1 MSITEGFSSTAD
13 RESQITEQLRGLS
26 EELRRAVRYD
36 LLLDAITVPALQQL
50 NIEAAKERLSPL
62 EITSDY
68 RFLLPRYEKEVDL
81 SPINKALYIFFLNH
95 EEGIEFKRLSDYRD
109 ELMELYR
116 QVGNRVSDDIIR
128 ESIDR
133 LVNPLD
139 NSINEKCARIKSAF
153 AKCMDSYQLN
163 YYAISKHSVRQVEG
177 FSRIWYDRRR
187 TITLPRELVVYD
199 GG

>member
-1 MSITEGFSSTAD
+1 MNTVEGFSTTAE
-13 RESQITEQLRGLS
+13 RVSQITEQLRVLS
-26 EELRRAVRYD
+26 EELRRAGRYD
-36 LLLDAITVPALQQL
+36 LLLEAITVPALQQL

-68 RFLLPRYEKEVDL
+68 RFLLPRYEKEVEL

-109 ELMELYR
+109 ELMTLYR
-116 QVGNRVSDDIIR
+116 KVGNRVSEDIIC
-128 ESIDR
+128 ESIER

-153 AKCMDSYQLN
+153 AKCMDSYQLS

-177 FSRIWYDRRR
+177 SNRIWYDRRR
-187 TITLPRELVVYD
+187 TISLPRELVQMAL
-199 GG
+199 

>member
-1 MSITEGFSSTAD
+1 MNTAEGFSTTAE
-13 RESQITEQLRGLS
+13 RVSQITEQLRVLS
-26 EELRRAVRYD
+26 EELRRAGRYD

-50 NIEAAKERLSPL
+50 NIEAARERLSPL
-62 EITSDY
+62 E
-68 RFLLPRYEKEVDL
+68 L

-95 EEGIEFKRLSDYRD
+95 EEGVEFKCLSDYRE
-109 ELMELYR
+109 ELIALYR
-116 QVGNRVSDDIIR
+116 KVGNRVSDDIIC
-128 ESIDR
+128 ESIER

-177 FSRIWYDRRR
+177 SNRIWYDRRR
-187 TITLPRELVVYD
+187 TITLPRELVQMAL
-199 GG
+199 

>member
-26 EELRRAVRYD
+26 EELRRAGRYD

-62 EITSDY
+62 VITADY
-68 RFLLPRYEKEVDL
+68 RFLLPRYEKDVDL

-116 QVGNRVSDDIIR
+116 RVGNRVSEDIIC
-128 ESIDR
+128 ETIDR

-153 AKCMDSYQLN
+153 AKCMDSYQLS

-177 FSRIWYDRRR
+177 SNRIWYDRRR
-187 TITLPRELVVYD
+187 TITLPRELVQMAL
-199 GG
+199 

>member
-1 MSITEGFSSTAD
+1 MSIVDSSTS
-13 RESQITEQLRGLS
+13 EKVSQIAEQLRVLS
-26 EELRRAVRYD
+26 EELRRAGRYD
-36 LLLDAITVPALQQL
+36 LLLEAITVPALQQL

-62 EITSDY
+62 VITSDY
-68 RFLLPRYEKEVDL
+68 RFLLPDYEKEVEL

-95 EEGIEFKRLSDYRD
+95 EEGIEFKCLSDYRE
-109 ELMELYR
+109 ELIALYR
-116 QVGNRVSDDIIR
+116 KVGNRVSDDIIC

-177 FSRIWYDRRR
+177 KWHIVRIVEFP
-187 TITLPRELVVYD
+187 TLLL
-199 GG
+199 GLLSQHH

>member
-13 RESQITEQLRGLS
+13 RESQITEQLRVLS
-26 EELRRAVRYD
+26 EELRRAGRYD

-62 EITSDY
+62 VITADY

-116 QVGNRVSDDIIR
+116 RVGNRVSEDIIC
-128 ESIDR
+128 ETIDR

-153 AKCMDSYQLN
+153 AKCMDSYQLS

-177 FSRIWYDRRR
+177 SNRIWYDRRR
-187 TITLPRELVVYD
+187 TITLPRELVQWL
-199 GG
+199 

>member
-1 MSITEGFSSTAD
+1 MNKAEGFSSTAE
-13 RESQITEQLRGLS
+13 RVSQITEQLRVLS
-26 EELRRAVRYD
+26 EELRRAGRYD

-50 NIEAAKERLSPL
+50 NIEAARERLSPL

-68 RFLLPRYEKEVDL
+68 RFLLPRYEKEVEL

-95 EEGIEFKRLSDYRD
+95 EEGVEFKCLSDYRE
-109 ELMELYR
+109 ELIALYR
-116 QVGNRVSDDIIR
+116 KVGNRVSDDIIC
-128 ESIDR
+128 ESIER

-153 AKCMDSYQLN
+153 AKCMDSYQLS

-177 FSRIWYDRRR
+177 SNRIWYDRRR
-187 TITLPRELVVYD
+187 TITLPREFVQMA
-199 GG
+199 

>member
-1 MSITEGFSSTAD
+1 MNTAEGFSTTAE
-13 RESQITEQLRGLS
+13 RVSQITEQLRVLS
-26 EELRRAVRYD
+26 EELRRAGRYD

-50 NIEAAKERLSPL
+50 NIEAARERLSPL

-68 RFLLPRYEKEVDL
+68 RFLLPRYEKEVEL

-95 EEGIEFKRLSDYRD
+95 EEGVEFKCLSDYRE
-109 ELMELYR
+109 ELIALYR
-116 QVGNRVSDDIIR
+116 KVGNRVSDDIIC
-128 ESIDR
+128 ESIER

-153 AKCMDSYQLN
+153 AKCMDSYQLS

-177 FSRIWYDRRR
+177 YTRIWYDRRR
-187 TITLPRELVVYD
+187 TVTLPRELVQMT
-199 GG
+199 

>member
-1 MSITEGFSSTAD
+1 MNTAEGFSTTAE
-13 RESQITEQLRGLS
+13 RVSQITEQLRVLS
-26 EELRRAVRYD
+26 EELRRAGRYD

-50 NIEAAKERLSPL
+50 NIEAARERLSPL

-68 RFLLPRYEKEVDL
+68 RFLLPRYEKEVEL

-109 ELMELYR
+109 ELMTLYR
-116 QVGNRVSDDIIR
+116 KVGNRVSEDIIH

-153 AKCMDSYQLN
+153 AKCMDSYQLS

-177 FSRIWYDRRR
+177 SNRIWYDRRR
-187 TITLPRELVVYD
+187 TITLPRELVQMA
-199 GG
+199 

>member
-1 MSITEGFSSTAD
+1 MNKAEGFSSTAE
-13 RESQITEQLRGLS
+13 RVSQITDQLRVLS
-26 EELRRAVRYD
+26 EELRRAGRYD

-62 EITSDY
+62 VITSDY
-68 RFLLPRYEKEVDL
+68 RFLLPRYEMEVEL

-95 EEGIEFKRLSDYRD
+95 REGIEFKCLSDYRE
-109 ELMELYR
+109 ELMALYR
-116 QVGNRVSDDIIR
+116 KVGNRVSEDIIR

-153 AKCMDSYQLN
+153 AKCMDSYQLS

-177 FSRIWYDRRR
+177 SPRIWYDRRR
-187 TITLPRELVVYD
+187 TITLPRELVQMA
-199 GG
+199 

>member
-1 MSITEGFSSTAD
+1 MNTAEGFSTTAE
-13 RESQITEQLRGLS
+13 RVSQITEQLRVLS
-26 EELRRAVRYD
+26 EELRRAGRYD
-36 LLLDAITVPALQQL
+36 LLLEAITVPALQQL

-68 RFLLPRYEKEVDL
+68 RFLLPRYEKEVEL

-109 ELMELYR
+109 ELMTLYR
-116 QVGNRVSDDIIR
+116 KVGNRVSEDIIC
-128 ESIDR
+128 ESIER

-153 AKCMDSYQLN
+153 AKCMDSYQLS

-177 FSRIWYDRRR
+177 SNRIWYDRRR
-187 TITLPRELVVYD
+187 TISLPRELVQMAL
-199 GG
+199 

>member
-1 MSITEGFSSTAD
+1 MSIVDSSMS
-13 RESQITEQLRGLS
+13 EKVSQLTEQLRVLS
-26 EELRRAVRYD
+26 EELRRAGRYD

-62 EITSDY
+62 VITADY

-116 QVGNRVSDDIIR
+116 RVGNRVSEDIIC
-128 ESIDR
+128 ETIDR

-153 AKCMDSYQLN
+153 AKCMDSYQLS

-177 FSRIWYDRRR
+177 SNRIWYDRRR
-187 TITLPRELVVYD
+187 TITLPRELVIRSE
-199 GG
+199 

>member
-62 EITSDY
+62 VITADY
-68 RFLLPRYEKEVDL
+68 RFLLPRYEKDVDL

-116 QVGNRVSDDIIR
+116 RVGNRVSEDIIC
-128 ESIDR
+128 ETIDR

-153 AKCMDSYQLN
+153 AKCMDSYQLS

-177 FSRIWYDRRR
+177 SNRIWYDRRR
-187 TITLPRELVVYD
+187 TITLPRELVQMAL
-199 GG
+199 

>member
-26 EELRRAVRYD
+26 EELRRAGRYD

-62 EITSDY
+62 VITADY

-116 QVGNRVSDDIIR
+116 RVGNRVSEDIIC
-128 ESIDR
+128 ETIDR

-153 AKCMDSYQLN
+153 AKCMDSYQLS

-177 FSRIWYDRRR
+177 SNRIWYDRRR
-187 TITLPRELVVYD
+187 TITLPSKLVQ
-199 GG
+199 GL

>member
-1 MSITEGFSSTAD
+1 MSITE
-13 RESQITEQLRGLS
+13 ITEQLRVLS
-26 EELRRAVRYD
+26 EELRRAGRYD

-50 NIEAAKERLSPL
+50 NIEAAKERLSL
-62 EITSDY
+62 LVITSDY
-68 RFLLPRYEKEVDL
+68 RFLLPRYENEVEL

-95 EEGIEFKRLSDYRD
+95 EEGVEFKCLSDYRE
-109 ELMELYR
+109 ELIALYR
-116 QVGNRVSDDIIR
+116 KVGNRVSDDIICD
-128 ESIDR
+128 SIER

-177 FSRIWYDRRR
+177 SNRIWYDRRR
-187 TITLPRELVVYD
+187 TITLPRELVQMAL
-199 GG
+199 

>member
-26 EELRRAVRYD
+26 EELRRAGRYD

-116 QVGNRVSDDIIR
+116 RVGNRVSEDIIC
-128 ESIDR
+128 ETIDR

-153 AKCMDSYQLN
+153 AKCMDSYQLS
-163 YYAISKHSVRQVEG
+163 YYAISKHSVRLVEG
-177 FSRIWYDRRR
+177 SNRIWYDRRR
-187 TITLPRELVVYD
+187 TITLPRELVQMAL
-199 GG
+199 

>member
-26 EELRRAVRYD
+26 EELRRAGRYD

-62 EITSDY
+62 VVTADY
-68 RFLLPRYEKEVDL
+68 RF
-81 SPINKALYIFFLNH
+81 NH
-95 EEGIEFKRLSDYRD
+95 EEGVEFKCLSDYRE
-109 ELMELYR
+109 ELIDLYR
-116 QVGNRVSDDIIR
+116 KVGNRVSDDIIC
-128 ESIDR
+128 ETIDR

-153 AKCMDSYQLN
+153 AKCMDSYQLS

-177 FSRIWYDRRR
+177 SNRIWYDRRR
-187 TITLPRELVVYD
+187 TITLPRELVQ
-199 GG
+199 GL

>member
-1 MSITEGFSSTAD
+1 MNTAEGFSTTAE
-13 RESQITEQLRGLS
+13 RVSQITEQLRVLS
-26 EELRRAVRYD
+26 EELRRAGRYD
-36 LLLDAITVPALQQL
+36 LLLEAITVPALQQL

-62 EITSDY
+62 VITSDY
-68 RFLLPRYEKEVDL
+68 RFLLPRYEKEVEL

-95 EEGIEFKRLSDYRD
+95 REGIEFKCLSDYRE
-109 ELMELYR
+109 ELMALYR
-116 QVGNRVSDDIIR
+116 KVGNRVSEDIIR

-153 AKCMDSYQLN
+153 AKCMDSYQLS

-177 FSRIWYDRRR
+177 SIRIWYDRRR
-187 TITLPRELVVYD
+187 TITLPRELVQMAL
-199 GG
+199 

>member
-26 EELRRAVRYD
+26 EELRRAGRYD

-116 QVGNRVSDDIIR
+116 LVGNRVSEDIIC
-128 ESIDR
+128 ETIDR

-153 AKCMDSYQLN
+153 AKCMDSYQLS
-163 YYAISKHSVRQVEG
+163 YYAISKHSVRLVEG
-177 FSRIWYDRRR
+177 SNRIWYDRRR
-187 TITLPRELVVYD
+187 TITLPRELVQMAL
-199 GG
+199 

>member
-1 MSITEGFSSTAD
+1 MSITE
-13 RESQITEQLRGLS
+13 ITEQIRVLS
-26 EELRRAVRYD
+26 EELRRAGRYD
-36 LLLDAITVPALQQL
+36 LLLDAITVPTLQQL

-68 RFLLPRYEKEVDL
+68 RFLLPRYEKEVEL

-109 ELMELYR
+109 ELVELYR

-163 YYAISKHSVRQVEG
+163 YYAISRHSVHQVEG
-177 FSRIWYDRRR
+177 SSRIWYDRRR
-187 TITLPRELVVYD
+187 TITLPRELVIRN
-199 GG
+199 

>member
-1 MSITEGFSSTAD
+1 MTIDQLTS
-13 RESQITEQLRGLS
+13 QLRVLS
-26 EELRRAVRYD
+26 EELRRAGRYD
-36 LLLDAITVPALQQL
+36 LLLEAITVPALQQL

-62 EITSDY
+62 VITSEY
-68 RFLLPRYEKEVDL
+68 RFLLPKYEKEVEL

-95 EEGIEFKRLSDYRD
+95 EEGVEFKCLSDYRE
-109 ELMELYR
+109 ELIDLCR
-116 QVGNRVSDDIIR
+116 KVGNRVSDDIIC
-128 ESIDR
+128 ESIER

-177 FSRIWYDRRR
+177 SNRIWYDRRR
-187 TITLPRELVVYD
+187 TITLPRELVQMAL
-199 GG
+199 

>member
-1 MSITEGFSSTAD
+1 MDITE
-13 RESQITEQLRGLS
+13 ITEQLRVLS
-26 EELRRAVRYD
+26 EELRRAGRYD
-36 LLLDAITVPALQQL
+36 LMLDAITVPALQQL

-62 EITSDY
+62 VITNDY
-68 RFLLPRYEKEVDL
+68 RFLLPRYEKEVEL

-95 EEGIEFKRLSDYRD
+95 EEGIEVKCLSDYRE
-109 ELMELYR
+109 ELTELYR
-116 QVGNRVSDDIIR
+116 MVGNRVSDEIIY

-153 AKCMDSYQLN
+153 AKCMDDYQLN

-177 FSRIWYDRRR
+177 SNRIWYDRRR
-187 TITLPRELVVYD
+187 SIILPRELVCREF
-199 GG
+199 